1 MDIVSSCAGIIL
13 CMCLASE
20 RRRYIV
26 RVSLIGCTHTS
37 LSCVGGIAFPWLRHY
52 METRSELL
60 ALCMGI
66 PFTPVD
72 SLHKRPALRSFDV
85 FFVQFVEEIAM
96 LPVIWHAMWR
106 HFNAT
111 RLHGAFRNLLFQ
123 FTRKNHDL
131 ASLLNLREY
140 VVLLFALRTCLF
152 FLTHW
157 GLVTPYGD
165 RDLGQHWL
173 SLWLVAWRHQAITWT
188 NVDLSVRSSDIHVRA
203 NSQEITQP

>member
-13 CMCLASE
+13 CMCLANE

-60 ALCMGI
+60 ALCMRI

-106 HFNAT
+106 HFNAA

-123 FTRKNHDL
+123 FTHKKSWFSESTESQR
-131 ASLLNLREY
+131 

-152 FLTHW
+152 LTHW
-157 GLVTPYGD
+157 GLVTPCGD

-173 SLWLVAWRHQAITWT
+173 RLWPVAWRHQAITLT
-188 NVDLSVRSSDIHVRA
+188 NVDLSSVRFSNNRQRA
-203 NSQEITQP
+203 IPRWTT